1 MLRRYELAVVRAV
14 VGGAGAVLLSSGIAS
29 LIAER
34 LDPIYDSV
42 KEAFEQQLD
51 PDAPDNMRA
60 VIQHEVTVAL
70 AELADTS
77 VDFGPRAKLF
87 NRLELAAAEEEIL
100 VQGISLSQKWQTTQ
114 LLEELFRSRP
124 EFSAR
129 ILLIHPF
136 SDLALLRDRDL
147 DFHPGTI
154 RQLVDET
161 IIPLASLRRSL
172 GLGERLQVRGYFA
185 IPYYGFTV
193 CDRRRLALSL
203 SREERGGD
211 QNMGI
216 YVEATSKAA
225 SALVAD
231 LITGFD
237 SRWGKSPGL
246 LESVQLQFA
255 PGSEHRNGKAV
266 SFEISSDCELDVS
279 SILVRVGF
287 DVRAKISKVS
297 NDRYRCDVDNVDVDQ
312 AIVIEQAISADRMG
326 WLRQPVEIRLPRNAT
341 SAT

>member
-1 MLRRYELAVVRAV
+1 
-14 VGGAGAVLLSSGIAS
+14 
-29 LIAER
+29 
-34 LDPIYDSV
+34 
-42 KEAFEQQLD
+42 
-51 PDAPDNMRA
+51 
-60 VIQHEVTVAL
+60 
-70 AELADTS
+70 
-77 VDFGPRAKLF
+77 
-87 NRLELAAAEEEIL
+87 
-100 VQGISLSQKWQTTQ
+100 
-114 LLEELFRSRP
+114 
-124 EFSAR
+124 
-129 ILLIHPF
+129 LLIHPF